1 MKHPLDTNDAAA
13 TLIRDLDAIA
23 AAAREIKRVARLAGR
38 GEIPLSDLPRFDAY
52 LRNLLAVAAS
62 HSIGASQHGDN
73 ENSAEVDTMAAA
85 LVNHYAPRTI
95 KRRA

>member
-1 MKHPLDTNDAAA
+1 MKPALNTNDAAA

-23 AAAREIKRVARLAGR
+23 AAAREIKRVARAAGR
-38 GEIPLSDLPRFDAY
+38 GEIPMADLPRFDAY
-52 LRNLLAVAAS
+52 LRNMLAVAAS
-62 HSIGASQHGDN
+62 HSIGVSQHGDD
-73 ENSAEVDTMAAA
+73 ENSAEVNAVAAA